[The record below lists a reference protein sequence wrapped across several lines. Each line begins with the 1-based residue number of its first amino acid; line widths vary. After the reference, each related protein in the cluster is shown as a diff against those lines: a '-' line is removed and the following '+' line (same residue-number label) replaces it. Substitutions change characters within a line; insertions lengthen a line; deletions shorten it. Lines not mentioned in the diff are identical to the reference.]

1 MVYFLIFM
9 TRRYLPL
16 LLTDRFG
23 RRSINAKVVH
33 SVRKYEDT
41 THASSDNFI
50 VEVSTID
57 KPNRYIQLLFHVSE
71 CQADELICHISEF
84 LDIH

>member
-1 MVYFLIFM
+1 M
-9 TRRYLPL
+9 
-16 LLTDRFG
+16 LLTDRSG

-41 THASSDNFI
+41 THASENNFI

-57 KPNRYIQLLFHVSE
+57 KPASYIQLLFHVSE
-71 CQADELICHISEF
+71 CQARELVCRISEF
-84 LDIH
+84 LENQSS